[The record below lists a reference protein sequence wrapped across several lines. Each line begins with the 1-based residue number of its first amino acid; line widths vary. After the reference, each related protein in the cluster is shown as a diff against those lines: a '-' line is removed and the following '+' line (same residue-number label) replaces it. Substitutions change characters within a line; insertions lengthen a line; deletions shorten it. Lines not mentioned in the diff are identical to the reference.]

1 MTYLASHTDLPAVS
15 AALALGIAFWAPF
28 ETRMV
33 GDAVAWAKPMKFA
46 VSFVVLFA
54 TLALVADRL
63 SPAWREGRL
72 LQVTGLVMATA
83 MITEMGYMIFQAA
96 QGKASHF
103 NAATPFE
110 AFMYY
115 TVMAAGAVAL
125 TLAISVYAW
134 AVWRDRGVALSPG
147 LRAGLLWGFPL
158 STVLTLVVAGTMS
171 AGTGHHVGMPLTGAA
186 LPLVGWSAEVGD
198 LRPAHF
204 FSLHAMQMLP
214 LLGLALDLGGMARP
228 GRVMAVAGI
237 GYAALTLAVFA
248 QALAGLPLIAL

>member
-1 MTYLASHTDLPAVS
+1 MGALPRLRPDGGRAACLADGPRGHSPAGAGAHASGDLHVRSRGRRARAAYRGRAAPSSRPPCLGDPGMTYLASHTDLPAARRPALLWTLTAVS

-134 AVWRDRGVALSPG
+134 AVWRDRDAALSPG
-147 LRAGLLWGFPL
+147 
-158 STVLTLVVAGTMS
+158 
-171 AGTGHHVGMPLTGAA
+171 
-186 LPLVGWSAEVGD
+186 
-198 LRPAHF
+198 
-204 FSLHAMQMLP
+204 
-214 LLGLALDLGGMARP
+214 
-228 GRVMAVAGI
+228 
-237 GYAALTLAVFA
+237 
-248 QALAGLPLIAL
+248 